1 MKTTPLSNKKAMYF
15 RPGSAEN
22 NKEMPPIPCPPTPR
36 HGYKQYFNYDKW
48 VWEVV
53 RVV

>member
-1 MKTTPLSNKKAMYF
+1 MKNITFSNKKAMYF

-22 NKEMPPIPCPPTPR
+22 NKEMPCPPTPR